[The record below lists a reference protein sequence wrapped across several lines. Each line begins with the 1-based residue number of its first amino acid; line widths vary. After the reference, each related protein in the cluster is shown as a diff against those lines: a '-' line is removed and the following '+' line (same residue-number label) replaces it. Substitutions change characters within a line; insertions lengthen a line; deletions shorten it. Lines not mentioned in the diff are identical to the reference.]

1 MSGVGHEGPS
11 DCCGVE
17 LVTGPSWSQGR
28 VGHEGPSDCCGVEL
42 VTEPIWSQA
51 RVGHRVELVTGPSWS
66 QGRVGHEGPSDCC
79 GVELVT
85 EPSHRIDTQHIG
97 YSEYLFYVEY
107 LPCGRVDQLPK
118 HCMVIHCLLVF

>member
-42 VTEPIWSQA
+42 VT
-51 RVGHRVELVTGPSWS
+51 G
-66 QGRVGHEGPSDCC
+66 
-79 GVELVT
+79 
-85 EPSHRIDTQHIG
+85 PSHRIDTQHIG

-107 LPCGRVDQLPK
+107 LP
-118 HCMVIHCLLVF
+118 